1 MPAPDGDELTRT
13 LAWIE
18 RLSPAQREQ
27 LYLQLLARGHVTAR
41 VGPAAPRRPLVP
53 EVATEAQPLTERD
66 FLRRQLPA
74 GGAGAAAH
82 TASRKGQKP
91 RPSPIE
97 VVLFDVDGLAPRG
110 LESQVARAVA
120 EHLERLDQMGP
131 AGYRGV
137 LRSRGYRFVV
147 RWREGEG
154 TAREK
159 AATRPL
165 VYPLYL
171 LAEDARAA
179 RLLRIVREHG
189 VPDVVAGTR
198 VRVTDHIRSE
208 WSSNLRGTTAPP
220 GLGLTL
226 YRKCAFLSHR
236 ILSEGGGDATLI
248 ANVVLH
254 EFGHMNN
261 IMRSGYAHPTDGSV
275 MQTRL
280 VTSALQTHVRS
291 FNEQHAAD
299 ILRQIDILW
308 SIEQSLRRSP

>member
-1 MPAPDGDELTRT
+1 MPAPDGDDLTRT
-13 LAWIE
+13 LAWID

-41 VGPAAPRRPLVP
+41 VGPAAPRLVP
-53 EVATEAQPLTERD
+53 QVATEAQPLDERD
-66 FLRRQLPA
+66 FLRRRLPA
-74 GGAGAAAH
+74 SGVGDELR
-82 TASRKGQKP
+82 TASP
-91 RPSPIE
+91 RGRRSHPSSIE
-97 VVLFDVDGLAPRG
+97 LVLHDVDGLAPRG
-110 LESQVARAVA
+110 LELQVARAVSQQLA
-120 EHLERLDQMGP
+120 RLDEMGP

-137 LRSRGYRFVV
+137 LRSRGYQFVV

-189 VPDVVAGTR
+189 VPEVVAGTR
-198 VRVTDHIRSE
+198 LKVADHIRSE
-208 WSSNLRGTTAPP
+208 WSNHLRGTTAPP
-220 GLGLTL
+220 GLGLAL

-261 IMRSGYAHPTDGSV
+261 IMRRGYAHPSDGSV

-280 VTSALQTHVRS
+280 VTSALQSHVRP

-308 SIEQSLRRSP
+308 SIEQSLRPSP